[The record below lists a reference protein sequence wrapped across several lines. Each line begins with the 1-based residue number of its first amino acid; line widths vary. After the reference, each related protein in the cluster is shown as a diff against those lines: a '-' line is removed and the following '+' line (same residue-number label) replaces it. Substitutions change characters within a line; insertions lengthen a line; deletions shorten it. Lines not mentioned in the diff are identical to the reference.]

1 MWEALC
7 RRYKANSLFVV
18 VSLANDISSGSYN
31 FQNVKRNLAGAHEIL
46 MATIYLRAGILEARR
61 DGQSFSLRTRYE
73 PGDMSI
79 LSSVLGVT
87 QEASTRKFA
96 AFLLS

>member
-1 MWEALC
+1 MCVYISSAHFPFL
-7 RRYKANSLFVV
+7 RSGV
-18 VSLANDISSGSYN
+18 ANDISSGSYN
-31 FQNVKRNLAGAHEIL
+31 FQMVRKNLAGAHEIL

-61 DGQSFSLRTRYE
+61 EGRAVRFRDHYE

-87 QEASTRKFA
+87 QEASHGR
-96 AFLLS
+96 